1 MIQQDLK
8 RVGIDVDVRSYE
20 FATFYADV
28 LSGNVQMYTLQWVGV
43 TDPDILRRAFH
54 SEQVPPVGFNRAH
67 YKNPDVDRWLD
78 LATRASTD
86 EERRKYYS
94 EVQKIVA
101 EDVPYVSLW
110 YKTNIAVVR
119 PNISG
124 LRLSAQGDFVGF
136 KDVRKAS

>member
-1 MIQQDLK
+1 
-8 RVGIDVDVRSYE
+8 
-20 FATFYADV
+20 
-28 LSGNVQMYTLQWVGV
+28 
-43 TDPDILRRAFH
+43 
-54 SEQVPPVGFNRAH
+54 VGFNRAH

-119 PNISG
+119 PNISV
-124 LRLSAQGDFVGF
+124 LRLSAQADFVGF
-136 KDVRKAS
+136 KDVRKAR